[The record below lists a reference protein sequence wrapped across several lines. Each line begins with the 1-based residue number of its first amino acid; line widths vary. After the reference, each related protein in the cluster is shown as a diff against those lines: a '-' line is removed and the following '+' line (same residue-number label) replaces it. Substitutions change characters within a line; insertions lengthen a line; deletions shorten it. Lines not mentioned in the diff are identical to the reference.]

1 MKNFLYSIEKDPLA
15 LKLEMVE
22 ISTRDPEG
30 QVLNLGLQIS
40 GLVLTP
46 QSAKKL

>member
-1 MKNFLYSIEKDPLA
+1 

-22 ISTRDPEG
+22 ITTRDPDG
-30 QVLNLGLQIS
+30 QQLSLGLQIS

-46 QSAKKL
+46 QEKKP